1 VGSDDHAVSTLPHAP
16 TRTWQ
21 KTTDLL
27 NQRDLSRQLADH
39 RPSLL
44 LFILVGTVLL
54 VDGSAYPDCGLPRRS
69 PPVVEV
75 LASEHA

>member
-1 VGSDDHAVSTLPHAP
+1 VICRVSSPI
-16 TRTWQ
+16 
-21 KTTDLL
+21 TD
-27 NQRDLSRQLADH
+27 
-39 RPSLL
+39 PSLL